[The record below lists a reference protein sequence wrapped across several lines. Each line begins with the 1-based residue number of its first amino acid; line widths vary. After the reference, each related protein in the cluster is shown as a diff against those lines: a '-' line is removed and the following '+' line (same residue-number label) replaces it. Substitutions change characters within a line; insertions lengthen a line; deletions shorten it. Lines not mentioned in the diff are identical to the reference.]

1 MAELSRANQ
10 RQIIL
15 HAVLAG
21 LTPLIPVPL
30 VDDLVK
36 SYFQRRLVRKLAAT
50 HLQSLSD
57 ADVETLADDKD
68 SGCLSGCLTT
78 VLLLPL
84 KAIFR
89 KIFFFLEWKRA
100 VDIVSHNYYRG
111 FLIDHA
117 LTENW
122 LAVRQAKD
130 IRLAI
135 DFVLGQLNT
144 SLIERS
150 VKGIF
155 NQSQTVLRNAAR
167 LLQNSLRQITRRASQ
182 NQVAEVLESVQS
194 QEEAEVA
201 GIVGQLESSINQI
214 PPEHFEKL
222 RLQLTQILFPQGYG
236 R

>member
-1 MAELSRANQ
+1 MSRLSSANQ

-15 HAVLAG
+15 HAILAG

-36 SYFQRRLVRKLAAT
+36 SYFQRRLVRKLAAA
-50 HLQSLSD
+50 HAQKLSD
-57 ADVETLADDKD
+57 TQVEALADDKASGCW
-68 SGCLSGCLTT
+68 SGCLVT

-100 VDIVSHNYYRG
+100 VDIVSHNYYQG
-111 FLIDHA
+111 YLMDYA
-117 LTENW
+117 LASNW
-122 LAVRQAKD
+122 LAERHAGD
-130 IRLAI
+130 IRAAI
-135 DFVLGQLNT
+135 DYVLGQLNT

-150 VKGIF
+150 VKGLF

-167 LLQNSLRQITRRASQ
+167 VLQTSLRKIRRRPSQ
-182 NQVAEVLESVQS
+182 MEVAEVLESVQP
-194 QEEAEVA
+194 QEEEAVA
-201 GIVGQLESSINQI
+201 GLVEQLENSINQI

-222 RLQLTQILFPQGYG
+222 RRQLEMTLFPH
-236 R
+236 